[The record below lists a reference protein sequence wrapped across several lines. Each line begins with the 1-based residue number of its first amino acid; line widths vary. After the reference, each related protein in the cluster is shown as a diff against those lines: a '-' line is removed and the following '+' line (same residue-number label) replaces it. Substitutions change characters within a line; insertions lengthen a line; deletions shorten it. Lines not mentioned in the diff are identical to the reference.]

1 MNAGGFQDEPNH
13 SLAVQYLTNLRMGAG
28 VWNTSRHKHEIYLF
42 SEEEAPHESVRHYIL
57 QYLVNVATRY

>member
-1 MNAGGFQDEPNH
+1 
-13 SLAVQYLTNLRMGAG
+13 MGAG